1 MICKLIVVL
10 DFGVYKFIIYKIMN
24 EVRGKI
30 YIYVCVCYI
39 LVYVWMCMYLYVKY
53 VDWDVYYFE

>member
-1 MICKLIVVL
+1 MKLEENIC
-10 DFGVYKFIIYKIMN
+10 
-24 EVRGKI
+24 
-30 YIYVCVCYI
+30 IYVCVCYI